1 MTNTT
6 TPSLIVM
13 VPSFDAAWQDVDRCM
28 AALHREKIEADRTGW
43 RAGANPCPWDL
54 PFNALDVEAF

>member
-28 AALHREKIEADRTGW
+28 AALHREKIEADRTGFGELAPI
-43 RAGANPCPWDL
+43 RARGIYPLMPST
-54 PFNALDVEAF
+54 